1 MYKIFYEQRALIF
14 PNIEEKDLDLD
25 ATSPQL
31 ETYEVEKIHNFLR
44 QWLVVNLTED
54 VTIDGISPEVLS
66 AALLRTF
73 HMAPAAGGVVLADG
87 QFAAIERHGIPDLPK
102 GHIEEG
108 EDAAHAA
115 LREVEEET
123 GLTGLG
129 IVRQLPTSWHCYLYE
144 DEWRLKPTYWYLM
157 STEDPSKVIPQTDE
171 DITEVTFLGE
181 YDMEWFLGNT
191 YRSIAETL
199 GPVLQNEIDAP
210 AQAGASSVTHNN
222 VEAPASG
229 C

>member
-25 ATSPQL
+25 ATSQQL
-31 ETYEVEKIHNFLR
+31 ESYEVEKIHNFFR
-44 QWLVVNLTED
+44 QWLVVNLAED
-54 VTIDGISPEVLS
+54 VTIDGIKPEVLS

-73 HMAPAAGGVVLADG
+73 RLAPAAGGVVLADG

-123 GLTGLG
+123 GLAGLS
-129 IVRQLPTSWHCYLYE
+129 IVSQLPTSWHCYLYE
-144 DEWRLKPTYWYLM
+144 NEWRLKPTYWYLM
-157 STEDPSKVIPQTDE
+157 TTADPNNTNPQTDE
-171 DITEVTFLGE
+171 DITQVTFLSE
-181 YDMEWFLGNT
+181 YDLEWFLKNT
-191 YRSIAETL
+191 YRSIADTL
-199 GPVLQNEIDAP
+199 GEEIRK
-210 AQAGASSVTHNN
+210 QINN
-222 VEAPASG
+222 
-229 C
+229 

>member
-14 PNIEEKDLDLD
+14 PNIEEKNLVLD

-31 ETYEVEKIHNFLR
+31 ESYEVEKIHNFLR

-54 VTIDGISPEVLS
+54 VTIDGISPKVLS

-73 HMAPAAGGVVLADG
+73 RMAPAAGGVVVNDG

-108 EDAAHAA
+108 EDAAAAA

-123 GLTGLG
+123 GLTGLS
-129 IVRQLPTSWHCYLYE
+129 IVRQLPSSWHCYLYE
-144 DEWRLKPTYWYLM
+144 DEWRLKQTSWFLM
-157 STEDPSKVIPQTDE
+157 TTADPSKTTPQTDE
-171 DITEVTFLGE
+171 DITQVTFLSE
-181 YDMEWFLGNT
+181 YDVEWFLENT

-199 GPVLQNEIDAP
+199 GEELKTFN
-210 AQAGASSVTHNN
+210 S
-222 VEAPASG
+222 
-229 C
+229 

>member
-14 PNIEEKDLDLD
+14 PNIEEKDLDFD
-25 ATSPQL
+25 TTSTQL
-31 ETYEVEKIHNFLR
+31 ESYEVEKIHNFLR

-54 VTIDGISPEVLS
+54 VTIDGIGPEVLS

-73 HMAPAAGGVVLADG
+73 RLAPAAGGVVLADG
-87 QFAAIERHGIPDLPK
+87 QFAAIDRHGIPDLPK

-123 GLTGLG
+123 GLADLS
-129 IVRQLPTSWHCYLYE
+129 IVKHLPTSWHCYLYE

-157 STEDPSKVIPQTDE
+157 TTSDPNHTQPQTDE
-171 DITEVTFLGE
+171 DITEVTFLSE
-181 YDMEWFLGNT
+181 YDLEWFLENT

-199 GPVLQNEIDAP
+199 GDDLHVI
-210 AQAGASSVTHNN
+210 ASEAKQSIFNN
-222 VEAPASG
+222 Q
-229 C
+229 

>member
-14 PNIEEKDLDLD
+14 PNIEEKDLDLNI
-25 ATSPQL
+25 TSTQL
-31 ETYEVEKIHNFLR
+31 ESYEVEKIHNFLR

-73 HMAPAAGGVVLADG
+73 RLAPAAGGVVMAED

-108 EDAAHAA
+108 EDAATAA

-123 GLTGLG
+123 GLQGLNL
-129 IVRQLPTSWHCYLYE
+129 VKQLPTSWHCYLYE
-144 DEWRLKPTYWYLM
+144 EEWRLKPTFWYLM
-157 STEDPSKVIPQTDE
+157 TTDNPSDTQPQTDE
-171 DITEVTFLGE
+171 DITQVTFLSE
-181 YDMEWFLGNT
+181 YDLEWFLNNT

-199 GPVLQNEIDAP
+199 G
-210 AQAGASSVTHNN
+210 
-222 VEAPASG
+222 EALKTITAN
-229 C
+229 

>member
-25 ATSPQL
+25 TTSTQL
-31 ETYEVEKIHNFLR
+31 ESYEVEKIHNFLR

-54 VTIDGISPEVLS
+54 VTIDGIGPEVLS

-73 HMAPAAGGVVLADG
+73 RLAPAAGGVVLADG

-123 GLTGLG
+123 GLADLS
-129 IVRQLPTSWHCYLYE
+129 IVKQLPTSWHCYLYE

-157 STEDPSKVIPQTDE
+157 TTSDPDHTQPQTDE
-171 DITEVTFLGE
+171 ED
-181 YDMEWFLGNT
+181 
-191 YRSIAETL
+191 RK
-199 GPVLQNEIDAP
+199 
-210 AQAGASSVTHNN
+210 SV
-222 VEAPASG
+222 V
-229 C
+229 

>member
-14 PNIEEKDLDLD
+14 PNIEEKNLLLDV
-25 ATSPQL
+25 TSAQL

-44 QWLVVNLTED
+44 QWLVMPLEED
-54 VTIDGISPEVLS
+54 VVIDKVSAEVLS

-73 HMAPAAGGVVLADG
+73 CLTPAAGGVVLADG

-102 GHIEEG
+102 GHLEED

-123 GLTGLG
+123 GLSGLRV
-129 IVRQLPTSWHCYLYE
+129 IRQLPTSWHCYLYE
-144 DEWRLKPTYWYLM
+144 NEWRLKPTYWYLM
-157 STEDPSKVIPQTDE
+157 STDNPDHTVPQTDE
-171 DITEVTFLGE
+171 DITEVTFLSE
-181 YDMEWFLGNT
+181 YDLEWFLKNT

-199 GPVLQNEIDAP
+199 GEELKAES
-210 AQAGASSVTHNN
+210 GNN
-222 VEAPASG
+222 G
-229 C
+229 DKI